1 MTMPS
6 RLRRRRRCAAH
17 VDSREGPG
25 ESRALCPLPPQ
36 VEFKPLVQLDEVK
49 TANGEEEEEAVF
61 KMSAATRLPAR
72 PRSSP
77 AGHIAWVE
85 VGGGGRRWRR
95 GGPAA
100 QTPPDAL
107 VRHRLR
113 MRRRAKLFRW
123 ESDSWEKEVKMWK
136 ERGTGDLKFLKHN
149 KTGEVPRR
157 PRSSRP
163 RSRTRCRL
171 VLTLWPLAWAAD
183 AVPDAAGEDDEDLR
197 QLHAAAQHRAQGE
210 RGLRPLL
217 GVAVR

>member
-1 MTMPS
+1 M
-6 RLRRRRRCAAH
+6 R
-17 VDSREGPG
+17 
-25 ESRALCPLPPQ
+25 
-36 VEFKPLVQLDEVK
+36 
-49 TANGEEEEEAVF
+49 
-61 KMSAATRLPAR
+61 
-72 PRSSP
+72 
-77 AGHIAWVE
+77 
-85 VGGGGRRWRR
+85 RR
-95 GGPAA
+95 GGVW
-100 QTPPDAL
+100 L
-107 VRHRLR
+107 LCHRLW

-157 PRSSRP
+157 PCSSRP

-197 QLHAAAQHRAQGE
+197 QLHSAAQHRAQGE
-210 RGLRPLL
+210 RRLRPLL